1 MEKIW
6 GLVAG
11 LLLGAGVGGH
21 TLRLVVLGID
31 FNNMSSITSRHYVA
45 GFAILLYLIAG
56 ILTFL
61 KNKIG
66 LWIAILGPLGGITA
80 VTLSP
85 NAHIDLFQVILGI
98 PQFLAIGLSMYLLW
112 SNKSH

>member
-6 GLVAG
+6 GLTAG

-21 TLRLVVLGID
+21 ALRLVVLGTD
-31 FNNMSSITSRHYVA
+31 FSNMSNIGSRHYVA

-56 ILTFL
+56 LLTLF
-61 KNKIG
+61 KSKIG

-85 NAHIDLFQVILGI
+85 NAHIDLFQVVLGI
-98 PQFLAIGLSMYLLW
+98 PQFLAIGFSIYLLS
-112 SNKSH
+112 SNKSS